1 MQSLPRSAVRLL
13 PGPFLDAQAT
23 ALEYL
28 LSLDADRLLA
38 PLRREAGLPP
48 VAESYG
54 NWENSGLDGH
64 TVGHALSGAALM
76 SAVTDDP
83 RPRAMVERLVQGV
96 VECQDALGTGY
107 VGGIPDGVRLW
118 QRVAAGQVE
127 RDSFELGGAWVP
139 WYNLHK
145 LFAGLLDAHRHTGSD
160 LALTAVRRLADWW
173 DQMAAG
179 MDDDTH
185 EAMLRT
191 EFGGMCE
198 ALADLADITGTDRYA
213 ALARRF
219 LDQSL
224 LGPLREHRDV
234 LDGMHANTQIAK
246 VVGYQRLGEVVDDP
260 GLRDAARFFWQTM
273 TRHRTFCFGG
283 NSVREHLH
291 PRDDFTSA
299 LQSPEGPETC
309 NTYNMLKLSRALFLQ
324 EPDAEVLGHYERAT
338 VNHILSSLHP
348 NGGLVY
354 FTPVRPGHYRVV
366 STPHNC
372 FWCCVGTGLEN
383 HAKYGELVYT
393 TEDGDLFVNLFIA
406 SRLSLPEQNLVLEQT
421 ATAPYDDEVRL
432 VVRGAPATPVAIHI
446 RVPGW
451 HEGTPQARINGAPP
465 EDGPAPLTTRHGTD
479 GQPLTY
485 LRLQRQWRTGDTIT
499 MHLRP
504 RITAELL
511 PDGSPWVSFRFGPT
525 VLAAEGDRNDLVGH
539 FADDSRM
546 GHVADGPLRPLEHL
560 PVVLTRSSSD
570 LAAGV
575 RRLDPDRLAFALD
588 HVDARPG
595 ESVTLV
601 PFAGIHD
608 SRYHLY
614 FPLAEPERLQERR
627 AELRA
632 ADEAALALHDRTVDA
647 VAAGEQQPESDHRF
661 EGQDTWSG
669 LTDGQRW
676 RAATGWWSYRLT
688 DPDGTA
694 TGLQVIH
701 LADGSAGPTRVLVDG
716 HVLDTLTPSAGPDGE
731 ETSQVLPLD
740 AHRPAGP
747 VEIRFEAVG
756 PAPTIRLHDVR
767 LVR

>member
-1 MQSLPRSAVRLL
+1 
-13 PGPFLDAQAT
+13 
-23 ALEYL
+23 
-28 LSLDADRLLA
+28 
-38 PLRREAGLPP
+38 
-48 VAESYG
+48 
-54 NWENSGLDGH
+54 
-64 TVGHALSGAALM
+64 
-76 SAVTDDP
+76 
-83 RPRAMVERLVQGV
+83 MVERLVQGI

-107 VGGIPDGVRLW
+107 VGGVPDGVRLW

-127 RDSFELGGAWVP
+127 RGSFELGGAWVP

-145 LFAGLLDAHRHTGSD
+145 LFAGLLDAHRHGGSD

-173 DQMAAG
+173 DRVAAG

-198 ALADLADITGTDRYA
+198 ALADLADVTGKDGYA

-219 LDQSL
+219 LDRSL
-224 LGPLREHRDV
+224 FGPLREHRDV

-273 TRHRTFCFGG
+273 TRHRTFSFGG

-291 PRDDFTSA
+291 PRDDFSSA

-309 NTYNMLKLSRALFLQ
+309 NTYNMLKLSRALFL
-324 EPDAEVLGHYERAT
+324 ERPDAEVLDHYERAT

-348 NGGLVY
+348 KGGLVY

-366 STPHNC
+366 STPQNC

-393 TEDGDLFVNLFIA
+393 TEGGDLFVNLFIA

-421 ATAPYDDEVRL
+421 GTAPYDDEVRL
-432 VVRGAPATPVAIHI
+432 LVRRAPATPVAIHL

-451 HEGTPQARINGAPP
+451 HEGTPQVRINGAPP
-465 EDGPAPLTTRHGTD
+465 EGGPAPLTTRGAAG

-485 LRLQRQWRTGDTIT
+485 VRLERRWREGDTVT
-499 MHLRP
+499 VRLRP
-504 RITAELL
+504 RISAELL
-511 PDGSPWVSFRFGPT
+511 PDGSPWVSFRFGPS
-525 VLAAEGDRNDLVGH
+525 VLAAEGDRADLVGH

-546 GHVADGPLRPLEHL
+546 GHVACGPLRPLEHL
-560 PVVLTRSSSD
+560 PVVLARSSSD
-570 LAAGV
+570 LVAGV
-575 RRLDPDRLAFALD
+575 RRLAPDRLAFALE

-595 ESVTLV
+595 ESVVLV

-614 FPLAEPERLQERR
+614 FPLAEPERLHERR

-669 LTDGQRW
+669 LTDGLRW

-688 DPDGTA
+688 DRDGAA
-694 TGLQVIH
+694 TGLQVVH
-701 LADGSAGPTRVLVDG
+701 LSDGSAGPTRLLVDG
-716 HVLDTLTPSAGPDGE
+716 HELGTLTSLPHPEGKE
-731 ETSQVLPLD
+731 ISQVLPLD
-740 AHRPAGP
+740 ANRLAGS

-756 PAPTIRLHDVR
+756 PTTTIRLREVR